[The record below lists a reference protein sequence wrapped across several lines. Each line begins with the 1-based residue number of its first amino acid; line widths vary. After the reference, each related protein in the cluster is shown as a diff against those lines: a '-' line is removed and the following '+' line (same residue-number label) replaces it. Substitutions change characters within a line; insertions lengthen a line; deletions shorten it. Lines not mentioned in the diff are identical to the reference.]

1 MKKHRSMFLLM
12 LIIGLLAALL
22 TNGIAESPDI
32 PALSNQGRDVWFGTY
47 KGDLILWRIVGEND
61 NGSLLLSVN
70 NLDDSIIFDDIPR
83 LSNKWQ
89 GSKAHAWCRNFYE
102 SLTEEEQSL
111 ILCTTK
117 EDAPNAPW
125 GASKLDKDYVFFLS
139 AEEFNNYR
147 DYIPT
152 VTSDW
157 WLRSP
162 VQGSGTFVGFVKN
175 PGIVGVVEVLG
186 GSYAARPAFYMDLSQ
201 YVLLP
206 DLSSD
211 TPNICRPYS
220 KDSEMSVRLSS
231 DTTIMDGNNITFKA
245 YLMKWGKLVAV
256 ITDAKSKTIL
266 QYSEIQNTS
275 IHDGD
280 NWWTF
285 ALDPDKVSGTFKKDY
300 RLYVM
305 AVNIQDGILTAGTVG
320 DPVEIEKVKTATV
333 PKPVPKTGDSSNPVL
348 WIGLM
353 LLGILGMCGVGV
365 KWLRK
370 R

>member
-32 PALSNQGRDVWFGTY
+32 PALSNQGRYVWFGTY

-83 LSNKWQ
+83 SSNKWQ

-117 EDAPNAPW
+117 EDAPNAPC

-139 AEEFNNYR
+139 AEEFNNFR
-147 DYIPT
+147 GYIPT
-152 VTSDW
+152 VTSRW

-162 VQGSGTFVGFVKN
+162 VQGNDTY
-175 PGIVGVVEVLG
+175 VGVVNSNEIGLRLIFD
-186 GSYAARPAFYMDLSQ
+186 GSVAARPAFYMDLSQ

-211 TPNICRPYS
+211 TPDICRPYS
-220 KDSEMSVRLSS
+220 KDSEMRVRISS
-231 DTTIMDGNNITFKA
+231 DAAIMDGNIVSFRA
-245 YLMKWGKLVAV
+245 HLVKEARLAAI

-266 QYSEIQNTS
+266 QYSEIQNTFN
-275 IHDGD
+275 HDGD

-285 ALDPDKVSGTFKKDY
+285 ALDPDKVSGTFNKDY

-305 AVNIQDGILTAGTVG
+305 AINTQDGILTAGTVG
-320 DPVEIEKVKTATV
+320 NPVEIDKVKTATA